1 MHWHDY
7 RKVIVKTIF
16 KMFKLKPFIAIAFI
30 IISAVSCNKKPN
42 DKEIQDN
49 VTKAL
54 QSNQNYATV
63 NSTVKNGTVT
73 LTGMCKGE
81 NCAADIEKNIKDVSG
96 VQKVENNISK
106 DESTDLTM
114 RTSVQSIL
122 TKYSGVQADV
132 ANGVIVLRG
141 TIDRG
146 NLQSLMSE
154 LSSLHPD
161 KIDNQL
167 LVK

>member
-1 MHWHDY
+1 
-7 RKVIVKTIF
+7 
-16 KMFKLKPFIAIAFI
+16 MFKFKPLVAIALMVFT
-30 IISAVSCNKKPN
+30 AASCNNKPN

-49 VTKAL
+49 VTQKL
-54 QSNQNYATV
+54 QA

-73 LTGMCKGE
+73 LTGMCKGD
-81 NCAADIEKNIKDVSG
+81 NCAADIEKNIKDVNG
-96 VQKVENNISK
+96 VQKVENNITK
-106 DESTDLTM
+106 DNSTDLTM

-122 TKYSGVQADV
+122 TKYPGVQADV
-132 ANGVIVLRG
+132 TNGVIVLRG
-141 TIDRG
+141 TIDG
-146 NLQSLMSE
+146 VNLQSLMSE

>member
-1 MHWHDY
+1 ML
-7 RKVIVKTIF
+7 
-16 KMFKLKPFIAIAFI
+16 KLKFFVVIALLCFT
-30 IISAVSCNKKPN
+30 AVSCGNKPN

-49 VTKAL
+49 VTRMLKE
-54 QSNQNYATV
+54 NINYASV

-73 LTGMCKGE
+73 LTGMCKGD
-81 NCAADIEKNIKDVSG
+81 NCAADIEKNIKDVNG
-96 VQKVENNISK
+96 VQKVENNITK
-106 DESTDLTM
+106 DTSTDLTM

-122 TKYSGVQADV
+122 TKYPGVQADV
-132 ANGVIVLRG
+132 TNGVIVLRG
-141 TIDRG
+141 TIDG
-146 NLQSLMSE
+146 VNLQSLMSE

>member
-1 MHWHDY
+1 
-7 RKVIVKTIF
+7 
-16 KMFKLKPFIAIAFI
+16 MFKFKPLVAIALMVFT
-30 IISAVSCNKKPN
+30 AASCNNKPN

-49 VTKAL
+49 VTQKL
-54 QSNQNYATV
+54 QANENYAAV

-73 LTGMCKGE
+73 LTGMCKGD
-81 NCAADIEKNIKDVSG
+81 NCAADIEKNIKDVNG
-96 VQKVENNISK
+96 VQKVENNITK
-106 DESTDLTM
+106 DNSTDLTM

-122 TKYSGVQADV
+122 TKYPGVQADV
-132 ANGVIVLRG
+132 TNGVIVLRG
-141 TIDRG
+141 TIDG
-146 NLQSLMSE
+146 VNLQSLMSE